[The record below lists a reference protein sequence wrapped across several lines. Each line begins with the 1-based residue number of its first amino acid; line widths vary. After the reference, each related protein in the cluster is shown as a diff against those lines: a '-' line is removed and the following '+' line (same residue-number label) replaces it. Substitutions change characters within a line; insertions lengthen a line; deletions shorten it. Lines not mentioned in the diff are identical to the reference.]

1 MTTHSAR
8 KAQKDW
14 ITPDTLLSEIADGNL
29 VLSTPKEAARGM
41 IIYDVRLNNAP
52 VRLKL
57 AMGDDITVA
66 FEPSSWN
73 STETSRKTITFNA
86 PDIVLAAAAELEDW
100 CRQVLEDK
108 HPHVQSMWSS
118 AVKPADK
125 YQGKL
130 RTKITLEGPR
140 ATRFY
145 DETAQPTVAPDTWQG
160 RSVQAVVQVR
170 GIYIQKQGVGLMLD
184 TTDVK
189 IGPPVLKQP
198 DCPFD

>member
-1 MTTHSAR
+1 
-8 KAQKDW
+8 
-14 ITPDTLLSEIADGNL
+14 
-29 VLSTPKEAARGM
+29 M
-41 IIYDVRLNNAP
+41 IIYNVRLNEAP
-52 VRLKL
+52 IRLKL

-73 STETSRKTITFNA
+73 NTETSRMTLTLNA

-100 CRQVLEDK
+100 CRQVLEDN
-108 HPHVQSMWSS
+108 HPHVQSLWTS

-140 ATRFY
+140 AARFY
-145 DETAQPTVAPDTWQG
+145 DETAQLTTAPDTWQG
-160 RSVQAVVQVR
+160 RSVQVVVQVR
-170 GIYIQKQGVGLMLD
+170 GIYVQKQGVGLMLD

-189 IGPPVLKQP
+189 IGPPVIKQP
-198 DCPFD
+198 VCPFD

>member
-14 ITPDTLLSEIADGNL
+14 ITPYTLLSEITDGNL
-29 VLSTPKEAARGM
+29 ALSTPKEAARGM

-140 ATRFY
+140 AARFY
-145 DETAQPTVAPDTWQG
+145 DEATQPTVAPDTWQG